1 MSLTIK
7 NINKNNYKEIINL
20 KVSNEQVKFI
30 ETAEVCLKESR
41 EDSVWR
47 PVGIYDGDKAIGFA
61 MYGLFINEGKRGR
74 VWLDRFLISYEN
86 QGKGYGEAGV
96 RLLINKLYKEYGY
109 NKIYLSVY
117 DNNKGAI
124 ALYNKVGFK
133 FNEEV
138 DINGEKVMVINLSDM
153 ECKND

>member
-1 MSLTIK
+1 MNLTIK
-7 NINKNNYKEIINL
+7 NIDKNNYKEIIDL
-20 KVSNEQVKFI
+20 KVSNDQVKFI
-30 ETAEVCLKESR
+30 ETVEACLKEAR

-86 QGKGYGEAGV
+86 QGKGYGEAAV
-96 RLLINKLYKEYGY
+96 RLLINNLYKEYGY
-109 NKIYLSVY
+109 NKVYLSVY

-133 FNEEV
+133 FNGEV